1 VIILFDWVTLLNI
14 LIAVLQ
20 AILQNLPQL

>member
-20 AILQNLPQL
+20 AILQNLPQV